1 MGLIMKPKGTPA
13 SGGSSGGV
21 KFICNKCSN
30 DITNTVRIRCHKCS
44 DYDLC
49 VTCFSAGD
57 FTQNHDPRTHPYNVI
72 EPHSIPIFDEGWGA
86 DEELLLLE
94 GAEQYGLGSWADVA
108 DHIGN
113 FREKDEVRDHYINTY
128 VNSSKFPL
136 PERASPHDTSLSDS
150 IPREEFQVRK
160 KRRIEER
167 KEIIAATQITGP
179 LQQKPTSSVPSCHE
193 VAGYMPGRLEF
204 ETEHLNEAEEAVQH
218 MQFSPDEG
226 YNPATGTLEPE
237 LDLKMVV
244 MGVYNDR
251 LTART
256 DRKRVIFN
264 HRLLDYRKNTAID
277 KKRSKDQR
285 DLHHKLKP
293 FARMMSHPDFVSI
306 SEDLEKEQNLRQ
318 AIAQL
323 QDWRRM
329 RISTLASGEKYE
341 AEKAARQARTTQAL
355 GQFDRLAST
364 VRGNRQAQAPHE
376 TAQAVTDYTTKEI
389 PVRLSLSAAA
399 NATAGAPSTNDHGA
413 ATNGLATPP
422 LGASPKSR
430 ASLQPV
436 PTITPMNMNGDN
448 APDWQLLLPAERDLC
463 IKLRLQPKPYIAIK
477 AEIFREAMKQDG
489 KLKKKNVRELS
500 NVDTTKGGRIFEFM
514 LEEGW
519 LGNAARA

>member
-1 MGLIMKPKGTPA
+1 MGLMIKPKGAPRDA
-13 SGGSSGGV
+13 SGSGGGV
-21 KFICNKCSN
+21 KFICNVCSN
-30 DITNTVRIRCHKCS
+30 DITSTVRIRCRANECT

-49 VTCFSAGD
+49 VTCFSQGEHN
-57 FTQNHDPRTHPYNVI
+57 QKHDPRTHAYNVI

-94 GAEQYGLGSWADVA
+94 GAETYGLGSWADIA

-113 FREKDEVRDHYINTY
+113 FREKDEVRDHYIKTY
-128 VNSSKFPL
+128 LDSGKFPL
-136 PERASPHDTSLSDS
+136 PERASPNDTTLSDS
-150 IPREEFQVRK
+150 IPREEFQARK

-167 KEIIAATQITGP
+167 KEAIAASQITGP
-179 LQQKPTSSVPSCHE
+179 AQQKPTSSVPSCHE

-226 YNPATGTLEPE
+226 YNPATGALEPE

-264 HRLLDYRKNTAID
+264 HRLLNYRKNMAID

-285 DLHHKLKP
+285 DLYHKLKP

-318 AIAQL
+318 AITQL

-329 RISTLASGEKYE
+329 RVSTLAAGEKYE
-341 AEKAARQARTTQAL
+341 GEKAARQARTTQAL
-355 GQFDRLAST
+355 GQFDRLAGG
-364 VRGNRQAQAPHE
+364 VRNRQAQAPQE
-376 TAQAVTDYTTKEI
+376 TAQAVTDYTTKDI
-389 PVRLSLSAAA
+389 PVRLSPANPSAPT
-399 NATAGAPSTNDHGA
+399 NGAGGGP
-413 ATNGLATPP
+413 NGLATPP
-422 LGASPKSR
+422 MPSPKSR

-436 PTITPMNMNGDN
+436 PTITPITLTGENS
-448 APDWQLLLPAERDLC
+448 PDLQLLLPAERDLC
-463 IKLRLQPKPYIAIK
+463 AKLRLQPKAYQAIK
-477 AEIFREAMKQDG
+477 ENIFREAMKQEG
-489 KLKKKNVRELS
+489 KLKKKNVREIS
-500 NVDTTKGGRIFEFM
+500 HIDTTKGGRIFEFM

-519 LGNAARA
+519 LGNAART

>member
-1 MGLIMKPKGTPA
+1 MGLIMKAKGTPA
-13 SGGSSGGV
+13 SGGSGGGV

-30 DITNTVRIRCHKCS
+30 DITNTVRIRCRHQICK

-49 VTCFSAGD
+49 VTCFGNGEKSEK
-57 FTQNHDPRTHPYNVI
+57 HDPCTHPYNVI

-128 VNSSKFPL
+128 VNSSRFPL
-136 PERASPHDTSLSDS
+136 PERADPSDTTLSDS

-167 KEIIAATQITGP
+167 KKIIESTQITGP

-226 YNPATGTLEPE
+226 FNPVTGALEPE

-264 HRLLDYRKNTAID
+264 HRLLDYRKNMAID
-277 KKRSKDQR
+277 KKRTKDQR
-285 DLHHKLKP
+285 DLYHKLKP

-318 AIAQL
+318 AITQL

-341 AEKAARQARTTQAL
+341 TEKAARQARTSQAL
-355 GQFDRLAST
+355 GQFDRLAGS

-376 TAQAVTDYTTKEI
+376 TAQAVTDYTTKDI
-389 PVRLSLSAAA
+389 PVRLTPANPAA
-399 NATAGAPSTNDHGA
+399 P
-413 ATNGLATPP
+413 TNGTNGVSNGLTTPP
-422 LGASPKSR
+422 MPSPKSR

-436 PTITPMNMNGDN
+436 PTIAPLNMNGDN

-463 IKLRLQPKPYIAIK
+463 IKLRIQPKPYQFIK
-477 AEIFREAMKQDG
+477 DSIFREAMKQDG
-489 KLKKKNVRELS
+489 KLKKKKNVRELS